1 MKKITYSLLLL
12 LTLASSCKRVNFDD
26 PSSFTN
32 VEADTQIKDLGY
44 RLVTS
49 SVQTTFNTTTSSAGV
64 HFSLLADQTTN
75 TNGNS
80 SWWDFANEPRLRL
93 NNNASY
99 RGAVSWNTFYNNFYQ
114 ANLDATIALD
124 LIEVQQ
130 KKIIDNQ
137 GQDRTSDCEVAACFS
152 KGVSQGYLGVIFD
165 KGLIVD
171 EANLTTRDFPNSY
184 KELIANGLRL
194 IDKSIALAEAHTD
207 LNFDF
212 LTGISIS
219 RIEFIQLA
227 NSLAARILSS
237 VARDKNEAAAL
248 GDAHWNKVFDYASK
262 GITRDYTIPT
272 VTGGYYNQLVS
283 LLVQRN
289 TDGSGWLAPDIKI
302 PYLADNTG
310 QTPNYYPSAGLLP
323 PITSND
329 QRFSQYFGYTASFG
343 IMLES
348 RGRGLFT
355 NYYRIRWYNVANTLN
370 TPGAI
375 NPYFLAEEIRLL
387 KAEARY
393 WLKDYAGAA
402 GILNEAGAARTA
414 KGALPPVAASPE
426 ALLSALH
433 YEYAIE
439 IDDGGGAF
447 VPFTFMRRNNL
458 LIGGTP
464 TEYPLPQLQL
474 ELAKQPPYS
483 FGGAANFGEKGSSGE
498 VATAVNEG
506 WKPSL

>member
-1 MKKITYSLLLL
+1 MKKLIYIF
-12 LTLASSCKRVNFDD
+12 LALYLFSACKKIGFDD

-32 VEADTQIKDLGY
+32 DEANAQIRDLGY

-49 SVQTTFNTTTSSAGV
+49 SIQNTFNTTTSSAGT

-99 RGAVSWNTFYNNFYQ
+99 RGAVTWNTFYNNFYQ

-124 LIEVQQ
+124 IIENQ
-130 KKIIDNQ
+130 KKNILDNL
-137 GQDRTSDCEVAACFS
+137 GNDRTKDCQVAAYFS
-152 KGVSQGYLGVIFD
+152 KGVAQGYLGVIFD
-165 KGLIVD
+165 KGIIVD
-171 EANLTTRDFPNSY
+171 VANSSARDFPNSY
-184 KELIANGLRL
+184 KDLIANGLKL
-194 IDKSIALAEAHTD
+194 IDKSIQLAEAYPA
-207 LNFDF
+207 LKFDF
-212 LTGISIS
+212 LTGITID
-219 RIEFIQLA
+219 RTTFIQLA

-237 VARDKNEAAAL
+237 QPRDKNEAAAL
-248 GDAHWNKVFDYASK
+248 GNDHWNKVLAYASK
-262 GITRDYTIPT
+262 GITADYTITT
-272 VTGGYYNQLVS
+272 VTGGYYNQLLS
-283 LLVQRN
+283 GLVQRN

-302 PYLADNTG
+302 AWLADKTGNTP
-310 QTPNYYPSAGLLP
+310 TFYPATGILP
-323 PITSND
+323 AITSD
-329 QRFSQYFGYTASFG
+329 DARFYDYFGYTPSFG

-355 NYYRIRWYNVANTLN
+355 NYYRIRWFNTRNTLN

-375 NPYFLAEEIRLL
+375 NPYFLYEEIRLL
-387 KAEARY
+387 KAESKF

-402 GILNEAGAARTA
+402 DELNNSTAARIA
-414 KGALPPVAASPE
+414 KGKLPAVAATE
-426 ALLSALH
+426 SAIRNVLH
-433 YEYAIE
+433 YEYSIE
-439 IDDGGGAF
+439 IDGAGGAF

-474 ELAKQPPYS
+474 ELTKNVVYT
-483 FGGAANFGEKGSSGE
+483 FGGKAFFGEKGSNGE
-498 VATAVNEG
+498 VATAPNEG
-506 WKPSL
+506 WKASE